1 MKRIIGL
8 DVGNVRIGVACS
20 DLMRIIASPYETYKR
35 KNDGDADFI
44 YLANL
49 AKEKEADTI
58 VCGMPYNMDG
68 TDSEQTKNVREFI
81 EKLKTFTDCKVV
93 FVDERLSSWAA
104 EQMMLDDDVRRDK
117 RKQNID
123 KIAASIILESYMS
136 RL

>member
-8 DVGNVRIGVACS
+8 DIGDVRIGIACS

-35 KNDGDADFI
+35 KNEGDVDFQYI
-44 YLANL
+44 ANL

-58 VCGMPYNMDG
+58 VCGMPYSMDG
-68 TDSEQTKNVREFI
+68 TDSKQTVKAREFI

-104 EQMMLDDDVRRDK
+104 DQMMIQDD
-117 RKQNID
+117 
-123 KIAASIILESYMS
+123 
-136 RL
+136 